1 MVKSYKGVIIEK
13 EKKTATQSVRVEDY
27 MSRKLVTFTPDQTMN
42 EVIETLL
49 KKRISGAP
57 VVDDKNNLIGVISE
71 GDCMKEVV
79 RGKYN
84 NSPNLSGKVA
94 DHMSSNVIHITPE
107 TNIFDAAK
115 MFLEKRIR
123 RFPVVQMGKLIGQIS
138 QKDVMRAMHDMQG
151 STW

>member
-13 EKKTATQSVRVEDY
+13 EKKAAPQSVKVEDY
-27 MSRKLVTFTPDQTMN
+27 MSKRLITFQPDQSMS
-42 EVIETLL
+42 EVIDTLL
-49 KKRISGAP
+49 SKRISGAP
-57 VVDDKNNLIGVISE
+57 VVDGQNNLIGVISE

-94 DHMSSNVIHITPE
+94 DHMSTEVIHITPE

-138 QKDVMRAMHDMQG
+138 QKDVMRAMHDMK
-151 STW
+151 SSNW

>member
-13 EKKTATQSVRVEDY
+13 EKKAAPQSVKVEDY
-27 MSRKLVTFTPDQTMN
+27 MSKRLITFLPEQSMS
-42 EVIETLL
+42 EVIDTLL
-49 KKRISGAP
+49 SKRISGAP
-57 VVDDKNNLIGVISE
+57 VVDAQNNLIGVISE

-94 DHMSSNVIHITPE
+94 DHMSTEVIHITPE

-138 QKDVMRAMHDMQG
+138 QKDVMRAMHDMK
-151 STW
+151 SSNW